1 MSEQEGSVQSEEGRT
16 HSPVDEE
23 GRSSGRLILLSLVI
37 SYSATMPAG
46 ILMSLL
52 LIDIALTF
60 GVSVGVMGQLGTVS
74 STVAVIACL
83 IVGALSIRFKHKS
96 LLMVGLMFIGASALG
111 CGLASSF
118 DEMLVVYSLSGLG
131 AAMIGPMAETLV
143 AEHFPVEKRTS
154 AIGWLYAGSSLSY
167 VIGAPIIGFI
177 AGSGGWRLAFLA
189 SVLPISLLSLFLAVI
204 GLPSKSHSIQPT
216 ASKLSYLD
224 GFKEVITNR
233 SASACVAGWV
243 FLNAGFM
250 AIFVYNSSFFRQQF
264 LVSTDLM
271 SLLFL
276 GLVLCYV
283 LGSLVSGHLVKR
295 FGRKPLTVLTAFL
308 SGIFVTFYTILPNLW
323 LSLMTM
329 YLGCL
334 FTGIATA
341 AISSLALEQ
350 VPRYRG
356 TMMSINYAAANVGS
370 ALGAGFGGL
379 VLLLFDYAFMGMFV
393 GIMYIIAAMIYHL
406 LVIDPTASAVTL
418 PNIESTPDQSL
429 RGGEK

>member
-233 SASACVAGWV
+233 SASACLAGDLFQNAGWI
-243 FLNAGFM
+243 
-250 AIFVYNSSFFRQQF
+250 AIVTYSASFFRQQF
-264 LVSTDLM
+264 TASTGLVSIM
-271 SLLFL
+271 YMGSAISYIL
-276 GLVLCYV
+276 GNLISGRLVN
-283 LGSLVSGHLVKR
+283 R
-295 FGRKPLTVLTAFL
+295 FGRRPTTILAVLLAGVFT
-308 SGIFVTFYTILPNLW
+308 IFYTTLPNLW
-323 LSLMTM
+323 LCLAID

-334 FTGIATA
+334 FSGVVAVA
-341 AISSLALEQ
+341 LSSLLIEQ
-350 VPRYRG
+350 VPSFRG
-356 TMMSINYAAANVGS
+356 TMMSIDSAVVSVGG
-370 ALGAGFGGL
+370 ALGSGLGGL
-379 VLLLFDYAFMGMFV
+379 MILMFNYEFMSSSLGA
-393 GIMYIIAAMIYHL
+393 MYIIGAMICYL
-406 LVIDPTASAVTL
+406 FVIDPTRRSR
-418 PNIESTPDQSL
+418 Q
-429 RGGEK
+429 